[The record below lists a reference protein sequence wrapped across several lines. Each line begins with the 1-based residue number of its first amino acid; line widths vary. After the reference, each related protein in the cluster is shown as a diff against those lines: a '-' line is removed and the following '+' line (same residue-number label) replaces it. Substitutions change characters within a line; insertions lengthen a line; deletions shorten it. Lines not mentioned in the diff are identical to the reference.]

1 MIKYKREILML
12 AIRMLMGCGKKEEP
26 APETIPMPTYS
37 TETSATISKYDDSVT
52 YKVTE
57 SSAIESSSKDEI
69 VVLPDRTKFDKVT
82 VKLLQG
88 GQNAYLFDV
97 IKHGLVNEDKSNIEY
112 YKRGYKIDGTVYG
125 FIYTK
130 KWNTIMATGT
140 SYPEVES
147 VLENILENSD
157 FQEYKHYKVNT
168 DEEMGESNEKE
179 EETVESVPTDEYNGY

>member
-1 MIKYKREILML
+1 MIKYKRVILML
-12 AIRMLMGCGKKEEP
+12 AMLTLMGCGKKEEP

-147 VLENILENSD
+147 VLENLLKNSD

-168 DEEMGESNEKE
+168 DEEMGESNDKE
-179 EETVESVPTDEYNGY
+179 EETVESVPTDEYHGY

>member
-1 MIKYKREILML
+1 MIKYKRVILML
-12 AIRMLMGCGKKEEP
+12 AILTLMGCGKKEEP

-52 YKVTE
+52 YRVTE

-147 VLENILENSD
+147 VLENLLENSD

>member
-1 MIKYKREILML
+1 MIKYKRVILIL
-12 AIRMLMGCGKKEEP
+12 AILTLMGCGKKEEP

-147 VLENILENSD
+147 VLENLLENSD

-168 DEEMGESNEKE
+168 DEEMGESNDKE
-179 EETVESVPTDEYNGY
+179 EETVESVPTDEYHGY

>member
-1 MIKYKREILML
+1 MIKYKRVILVLAML
-12 AIRMLMGCGKKEEP
+12 TLMGCGKKEEP

-140 SYPEVES
+140 SYPEVEY
-147 VLENILENSD
+147 VLENLLENSD

-168 DEEMGESNEKE
+168 DEEMGESNDKE
-179 EETVESVPTDEYNGY
+179 EETVESVPTDEYHGY

>member
-1 MIKYKREILML
+1 MIKYKRVILML
-12 AIRMLMGCGKKEEP
+12 AILTLMGCGKKEEP
-26 APETIPMPTYS
+26 VPETIPMPTYS
-37 TETSATISKYDDSVT
+37 AETSATISKYDDSVT

-97 IKHGLVNEDKSNIEY
+97 IKHGLINEDKTNIEY

-147 VLENILENSD
+147 VLENLLENSD

-168 DEEMGESNEKE
+168 DEEMGESNDKE
-179 EETVESVPTDEYNGY
+179 EETVESVPTDEYHGY

>member
-1 MIKYKREILML
+1 MIKYKRVILML
-12 AIRMLMGCGKKEEP
+12 AILTLMGCGKKEEP

-37 TETSATISKYDDSVT
+37 TETSVTISKYDDSVT

-147 VLENILENSD
+147 VLENLLENSD

-168 DEEMGESNEKE
+168 DEEMGESNDKE
-179 EETVESVPTDEYNGY
+179 EETVESVPTDEYHGY

>member
-1 MIKYKREILML
+1 MIKYKRVILML
-12 AIRMLMGCGKKEEP
+12 AILTLMGCGKKEEP

-147 VLENILENSD
+147 VLENLLENSD

-168 DEEMGESNEKE
+168 DEEMGESNDKE
-179 EETVESVPTDEYNGY
+179 EETVESVPTDEYHGY

>member
-1 MIKYKREILML
+1 MIKYKRVILML
-12 AIRMLMGCGKKEEP
+12 AILTLMGCGKKEEP

-147 VLENILENSD
+147 VLENLLENSD

-168 DEEMGESNEKE
+168 DEEMGESNDKE

>member
-1 MIKYKREILML
+1 MIKYKRVILVLSML
-12 AIRMLMGCGKKEEP
+12 TLMGCGKKEEP
-26 APETIPMPTYS
+26 APETMPMPTYS

-147 VLENILENSD
+147 VLENLLENSD

-168 DEEMGESNEKE
+168 DEEMGESNDKE
-179 EETVESVPTDEYNGY
+179 EETVESVPTDEYHGY

>member
-1 MIKYKREILML
+1 MIKYKRVILVL
-12 AIRMLMGCGKKEEP
+12 AILTLMGCGKKEEP
-26 APETIPMPTYS
+26 VPETIPMPTYS
-37 TETSATISKYDDSVT
+37 TETSATISKYEDSVT

-57 SSAIESSSKDEI
+57 SSAIERSSTDEI
-69 VVLPDRTKFDKVT
+69 VVLPARTKFDKVT

-147 VLENILENSD
+147 VLENLLENSD

-168 DEEMGESNEKE
+168 DEEMGESNDKEK
-179 EETVESVPTDEYNGY
+179 ETVESVPTDEYHGY

>member
-1 MIKYKREILML
+1 MIKHKRVILML
-12 AIRMLMGCGKKEEP
+12 AILTLMGCGKREEP

-147 VLENILENSD
+147 VLENLLENSD

-168 DEEMGESNEKE
+168 DEEMGESNDKE
-179 EETVESVPTDEYNGY
+179 EETVESVPTDEYHGY

>member
-1 MIKYKREILML
+1 MIKYKRVILVL
-12 AIRMLMGCGKKEEP
+12 AILTLMGCGKKEEP
-26 APETIPMPTYS
+26 VPETMPMPTYS
-37 TETSATISKYDDSVT
+37 TETSATISKYEDSVT

-147 VLENILENSD
+147 VLENLLENSD

-168 DEEMGESNEKE
+168 DEEMGESNDKE
-179 EETVESVPTDEYNGY
+179 EETVESVPTDEYHGY

>member
-1 MIKYKREILML
+1 MIKYKRVILML
-12 AIRMLMGCGKKEEP
+12 AILTLMGCGRKEEP

-37 TETSATISKYDDSVT
+37 TETSATISKYEDSVT

-88 GQNAYLFDV
+88 GQNAYLFDI
-97 IKHGLVNEDKSNIEY
+97 IKHGLVNEDKTNIEY

-147 VLENILENSD
+147 VLENLLENSD

-168 DEEMGESNEKE
+168 DEEMGELNEKE
-179 EETVESVPTDEYNGY
+179 EETVEPVPTDEYHGY

>member
-1 MIKYKREILML
+1 MIKYKRVILML
-12 AIRMLMGCGKKEEP
+12 AILTLMGCGKKEEP

-140 SYPEVES
+140 SYTEVES
-147 VLENILENSD
+147 VLENLLENSD

-168 DEEMGESNEKE
+168 DEEMGESNDKE
-179 EETVESVPTDEYNGY
+179 EETVESVPTDEYHGY

>member
-1 MIKYKREILML
+1 MIKYKRVILML
-12 AIRMLMGCGKKEEP
+12 AILTLMGCGKKEEP
-26 APETIPMPTYS
+26 APETMPMPTYS

-147 VLENILENSD
+147 VLENLLENSD

-168 DEEMGESNEKE
+168 DEEMGESNDKE
-179 EETVESVPTDEYNGY
+179 EETVESVPTDEYHGY

>member
-1 MIKYKREILML
+1 MIKYKRVILML
-12 AIRMLMGCGKKEEP
+12 AMLILMGCRKKEEP

-147 VLENILENSD
+147 VLENLLENSD

-168 DEEMGESNEKE
+168 DEEMGESNDKE
-179 EETVESVPTDEYNGY
+179 EETVESVPTDEYHGY

>member
-1 MIKYKREILML
+1 MIKYKRVILML
-12 AIRMLMGCGKKEEP
+12 AMLTLMGCGKKEEP
-26 APETIPMPTYS
+26 VPETIPMPTYS

-69 VVLPDRTKFDKVT
+69 VVLPDRTKFDKVI

-147 VLENILENSD
+147 VLENLIENSD

-168 DEEMGESNEKE
+168 DEEMGESSEKE
-179 EETVESVPTDEYNGY
+179 EETVESVPTDEYHGY

>member
-1 MIKYKREILML
+1 MIKYKKVILVLAML
-12 AIRMLMGCGKKEEP
+12 TLIGCGKKEEP
-26 APETIPMPTYS
+26 VPETIPMPTYS
-37 TETSATISKYDDSVT
+37 AETSATISKYEDSVT
-52 YKVTE
+52 YKITE

-69 VVLPDRTKFDKVT
+69 VVLPDKTKFDKVT

-97 IKHGLVNEDKSNIEY
+97 IKHGLVNEDKTNIEY

-130 KWNTIMATGT
+130 NWNTIMATGA

-147 VLENILENSD
+147 VLENILKNSD
-157 FQEYKHYKVNT
+157 IQEYKHYKVNT
-168 DEEMGESNEKE
+168 DEEMGESGEKE
-179 EETVESVPTDEYNGY
+179 EETVESVPTDEYHGY

>member
-1 MIKYKREILML
+1 MIKYKRVILML
-12 AIRMLMGCGKKEEP
+12 AMLTLMGCGKKEEP

-147 VLENILENSD
+147 VLENLLENSD

-168 DEEMGESNEKE
+168 DEEMGESSDKE
-179 EETVESVPTDEYNGY
+179 EETVESVPTDEYHGY

>member
-1 MIKYKREILML
+1 MIKYKRVILVL
-12 AIRMLMGCGKKEEP
+12 AILTLMGCGKKEEP
-26 APETIPMPTYS
+26 VPETIPMPTYS
-37 TETSATISKYDDSVT
+37 TETSATISKYEDSVT

-147 VLENILENSD
+147 VLENLLENSD

-168 DEEMGESNEKE
+168 DEEMGESDDKE
-179 EETVESVPTDEYNGY
+179 EETVESVPTDEYLGY

>member
-1 MIKYKREILML
+1 MIKYKRVILVL
-12 AIRMLMGCGKKEEP
+12 AILTLMGCGKKEEP
-26 APETIPMPTYS
+26 VPETIPMPTYS

-147 VLENILENSD
+147 VLENLLENSD

-168 DEEMGESNEKE
+168 DEEMGESNDKE
-179 EETVESVPTDEYNGY
+179 EETVESVPTDEYHGY

>member
-1 MIKYKREILML
+1 MIKYKRVILML
-12 AIRMLMGCGKKEEP
+12 AMLTLMGCGKKEEP

-97 IKHGLVNEDKSNIEY
+97 TKHGLVNEDKSNIEY

-147 VLENILENSD
+147 VLENLLENSD

-168 DEEMGESNEKE
+168 DEEMGESNDKE
-179 EETVESVPTDEYNGY
+179 EETVESVPTDEYHGY

>member
-1 MIKYKREILML
+1 MIKYKRVILML
-12 AIRMLMGCGKKEEP
+12 AILTLMGCGKKEDP

-52 YKVTE
+52 YKVIE

-147 VLENILENSD
+147 VLENLLENSD

-168 DEEMGESNEKE
+168 DEEMGESNDKE
-179 EETVESVPTDEYNGY
+179 EETVESVPTDEYHGY

>member
-1 MIKYKREILML
+1 MIKYKRVILML
-12 AIRMLMGCGKKEEP
+12 AILTLMGCGKKEEP

-147 VLENILENSD
+147 VLENLLENSD

-168 DEEMGESNEKE
+168 DEEMGELNDKE
-179 EETVESVPTDEYNGY
+179 EETVESVPTDEYHGY

>member
-1 MIKYKREILML
+1 MIKYKRVILVL
-12 AIRMLMGCGKKEEP
+12 AILTLMGCGKKEEP
-26 APETIPMPTYS
+26 VPETIPMPTYS

-140 SYPEVES
+140 SYPEVEY

-168 DEEMGESNEKE
+168 DEEMGESNDKE
-179 EETVESVPTDEYNGY
+179 EETVESVPTDEYHGY

>member
-1 MIKYKREILML
+1 MIKYKRVILVL
-12 AIRMLMGCGKKEEP
+12 AILTLMGCGKKEEP
-26 APETIPMPTYS
+26 VPETIPMPTYS
-37 TETSATISKYDDSVT
+37 TETSATISKYEDSVT

-147 VLENILENSD
+147 ILENLLENSD

-168 DEEMGESNEKE
+168 DEEMGESNDKE
-179 EETVESVPTDEYNGY
+179 EETVESVPTDEYHGY

>member
-1 MIKYKREILML
+1 MIKYKRVILVL
-12 AIRMLMGCGKKEEP
+12 AILTLMGCGKKEEP

-147 VLENILENSD
+147 VLENLLENSD

-168 DEEMGESNEKE
+168 DEEMGESNDKE
-179 EETVESVPTDEYNGY
+179 EETVESVPTDEYHGY

>member
-1 MIKYKREILML
+1 ML
-12 AIRMLMGCGKKEEP
+12 AMLTLMGCGKKEEP
-26 APETIPMPTYS
+26 VPETIPMPTYS

-157 FQEYKHYKVNT
+157 IQEYKHYKVNT

>member
-1 MIKYKREILML
+1 MIKYKRVALVLVML
-12 AIRMLMGCGKKEEP
+12 TLMGCGKKEEP

-52 YKVTE
+52 YKITE

-157 FQEYKHYKVNT
+157 IQEYKHYKVNT
-168 DEEMGESNEKE
+168 DEEMGESNDKE
-179 EETVESVPTDEYNGY
+179 EETVESVPTDEYHGY

>member
-1 MIKYKREILML
+1 MIKYKRVILVLAML
-12 AIRMLMGCGKKEEP
+12 TLMGCGKKEEP
-26 APETIPMPTYS
+26 VPETIPMPTYS

-88 GQNAYLFDV
+88 GQNAYIFDV

-147 VLENILENSD
+147 VLENLLENSD

-168 DEEMGESNEKE
+168 DEEMGESNDKE
-179 EETVESVPTDEYNGY
+179 EETVESVPTDEYHGY

>member
-1 MIKYKREILML
+1 MIKYKRVILML
-12 AIRMLMGCGKKEEP
+12 AMLTLMGCGKKEEP

-37 TETSATISKYDDSVT
+37 TETSATISKYEDSVT
-52 YKVTE
+52 YEVTE

-82 VKLLQG
+82 IKLLQG

-147 VLENILENSD
+147 VLENLLENSD

-168 DEEMGESNEKE
+168 DEEMGESDDKE
-179 EETVESVPTDEYNGY
+179 EETVESVPTDEYHGY

>member
-1 MIKYKREILML
+1 MIKYKRVILML
-12 AIRMLMGCGKKEEP
+12 AILTLMGCGKKEEP

-88 GQNAYLFDV
+88 GQNAYFFDV

-140 SYPEVES
+140 SYTEVES
-147 VLENILENSD
+147 VLENLLENSD

-168 DEEMGESNEKE
+168 DEEMGESNDKE
-179 EETVESVPTDEYNGY
+179 EETVESVPTDEYHGY

>member
-1 MIKYKREILML
+1 MIKYKRVILML
-12 AIRMLMGCGKKEEP
+12 AMLTLMGCGKKEEP
-26 APETIPMPTYS
+26 VPETIPMPTYS
-37 TETSATISKYDDSVT
+37 METSATISKYEDSVT
-52 YKVTE
+52 YKVTG

-147 VLENILENSD
+147 VLENLLENSD

-168 DEEMGESNEKE
+168 DEEMGESNDKE
-179 EETVESVPTDEYNGY
+179 EETVESVPTDEYHGY

>member
-1 MIKYKREILML
+1 MIKYKRVILVL
-12 AIRMLMGCGKKEEP
+12 AILTLMGCGKKEETMP
-26 APETIPMPTYS
+26 KTMPMPTYS
-37 TETSATISKYDDSVT
+37 TETSATISKYEDSVT

-157 FQEYKHYKVNT
+157 IQEYKHYKVNT

>member
-1 MIKYKREILML
+1 MIKYKRVILML
-12 AIRMLMGCGKKEEP
+12 AILTLMGCGKKEEP

-37 TETSATISKYDDSVT
+37 TETSATISKYEDSVT

-112 YKRGYKIDGTVYG
+112 YKRGYKIDSTVYG

-147 VLENILENSD
+147 VLENLLENSD

-168 DEEMGESNEKE
+168 DEEMGESNDKE
-179 EETVESVPTDEYNGY
+179 EETVESVPTDEYHGY

>member
-1 MIKYKREILML
+1 MIKYKRVILIL
-12 AIRMLMGCGKKEEP
+12 AILTLMGCGKKEEP

-147 VLENILENSD
+147 VLENLLENSD

-168 DEEMGESNEKE
+168 DEEMGESNDKE

>member
-1 MIKYKREILML
+1 MIKYKRVILML
-12 AIRMLMGCGKKEEP
+12 AILTLMGCGKKEEP

-97 IKHGLVNEDKSNIEY
+97 IKHGLVNEDKSNIKY

-147 VLENILENSD
+147 VLENLIENSD

-168 DEEMGESNEKE
+168 DEEMGESNDKE
-179 EETVESVPTDEYNGY
+179 EETVESVPTDEYHGY

>member
-1 MIKYKREILML
+1 MIKYKRVILVLAML
-12 AIRMLMGCGKKEEP
+12 TLMGCGKKEEP
-26 APETIPMPTYS
+26 VPETIPMPTYS
-37 TETSATISKYDDSVT
+37 TETSATISKYEDSVT

-97 IKHGLVNEDKSNIEY
+97 IKHGLVNEDK
-112 YKRGYKIDGTVYG
+112 

-157 FQEYKHYKVNT
+157 IQEYKHYKVNT

>member
-1 MIKYKREILML
+1 MIKYKRVILVL
-12 AIRMLMGCGKKEEP
+12 AILTLMGCGKKEEP
-26 APETIPMPTYS
+26 VPETIPMPTYS
-37 TETSATISKYDDSVT
+37 TETSATISKYEDSVT

-147 VLENILENSD
+147 VLENLLENSD

-168 DEEMGESNEKE
+168 DEEMGESDDKE
-179 EETVESVPTDEYNGY
+179 EETVESVPTDEYHGY